1 MVFRAFSVETKRPT
15 LRATAS
21 ARLWRERWANIST
34 TVTNRLSLGN
44 QLWAVAAKAQGLVPF
59 VFPEG
64 LDRLGARL
72 SSRDLLSYVLWDLS
86 VSRAA
91 SSSGQ
96 YERCALCNTVR
107 QAHVKRLVR
116 ERWALNNFYLQF
128 LLNDEARQDSRF
140 TADHDAYFLRKFCL
154 DFSLLISFRAEVMN
168 EECVTA
174 TVIWGGKTLSHP
186 LDNHFLKTSVS
197 AEYSGVCSYVR
208 QEFQILQ

>member
-1 MVFRAFSVETKRPT
+1 METKRPT

-21 ARLWRERWANIST
+21 ACLWRERWANIST
-34 TVTNRLSLGN
+34 TDTLGN
-44 QLWAVAAKAQGLVPF
+44 QLWAAAVKAQGLVPF

-72 SSRDLLSYVLWDLS
+72 CPRDLLSYVLWDLS

-96 YERCALCNTVR
+96 YEQCALCNTVR

-168 EECVTA
+168 EECVKA

-186 LDNHFLKTSVS
+186 LDDHFLKTSVS
-197 AEYSGVCSYVR
+197 AE
-208 QEFQILQ
+208 